1 MEILLNSFLDLII
14 EHVTISKKKKNSY
27 RIYFSYTAEPSY
39 PPTYLKPILNSFLQ
53 TKRDISQDVCSW
65 STFLYLSSKYMQMS
79 PL

>member
-1 MEILLNSFLDLII
+1 MVIK
-14 EHVTISKKKKNSY
+14 HVTISKKEKLQD
-27 RIYFSYTAEPSY
+27 FSSPHTPEPPY
-39 PPTYLKPILNSFLQ
+39 PPTYLKPILNSFLP